1 MLGVSVF
8 LRFRGGSFL
17 GADLHCHTRLSDG
30 SMGID
35 NLIVLAKKQG
45 VQTIAITDHDCL
57 AGNVRGK
64 RIGEQHGIRVLPGVE
79 ISASDPTTG
88 GKAHLLCYLPDSPD
102 RLEGLCHRNLIESKK
117 ISQYMILKTSIQF
130 AVTPEFIIKCATG
143 STGVYKQH
151 IMHALMESGL
161 TDRIYGDMYTT
172 LFSPE
177 SEKNVLR
184 AAKYPDAREIMA
196 AIHDAGGI
204 AVLAHPALYHNMDL
218 LDLLAHEGLDGVE
231 VWHPSADE
239 QTVEMLRKAA
249 KKHGL
254 LMTGG
259 SDFHGMYGVG
269 CISIGCCQ
277 TPDEHLDALLS
288 YKSRKR
294 RKLAKAA
301 KAAQKDAE

>member
-1 MLGVSVF
+1 M
-8 LRFRGGSFL
+8 

-45 VQTIAITDHDCL
+45 IQTIAITDHDCL
-57 AGNVRGK
+57 AGNVRGM

-79 ISASDPTTG
+79 LSATDHARSA
-88 GKAHLLCYLPDSPD
+88 KAHILCYLPDSPD
-102 RLEGLCHRNLIESKK
+102 RLEGLCRRNLLESKK
-117 ISQYMILKTSIQF
+117 ASQYMIVKTALQYP
-130 AVTPEFIIKCATG
+130 VTPEFIIKCAAG

-151 IMHALMESGL
+151 IAHALLESGL
-161 TDRIYGDMYTT
+161 TERIYGDVYRE
-172 LFSPE
+172 LFSPD

-184 AAKYPDAREIMA
+184 EANYPEPKEIVE

-204 AVLAHPALYHNMDL
+204 AVLAHPALYQNMEL
-218 LDLLAHEGLDGVE
+218 LDELIAEGLDGVE

-239 QTVEMLRKAA
+239 ETIETLRKIA
-249 KKHGL
+249 KKNGL

-269 CISIGCCQ
+269 SVSVGACL
-277 TPDEHLDALLS
+277 TPDENLELLLS
-288 YKSRKR
+288 YKARRR
-294 RKLAKAA
+294 RKLARAA
-301 KAAQKDAE
+301 KAAEKQAEQKA

>member
-1 MLGVSVF
+1 M
-8 LRFRGGSFL
+8 

-45 VQTIAITDHDCL
+45 IQTIAITDHDCL
-57 AGNVRGK
+57 AGNVRGM

-79 ISASDPTTG
+79 LSATDHARG
-88 GKAHLLCYLPDSPD
+88 AKAHILCYLPDSPD
-102 RLEGLCHRNLIESKK
+102 RLEGLCRRNLLESKK
-117 ISQYMILKTSIQF
+117 ASQYMIVKTALQYP
-130 AVTPEFIIKCATG
+130 VTPEFIIKCAAG

-151 IMHALMESGL
+151 IAHALLESGL
-161 TDRIYGDMYTT
+161 TERIYGDVYRE

-184 AAKYPDAREIMA
+184 EANYPEPKEIVE

-204 AVLAHPALYHNMDL
+204 AVLAHPALYHNMEL
-218 LDLLAHEGLDGVE
+218 LDELIAEGLDGVE

-239 QTVEMLRKAA
+239 ETIETLRKIA
-249 KKHGL
+249 KKNGL

-269 CISIGCCQ
+269 SVSVGACL
-277 TPDEHLDALLS
+277 TPDENLELLLS
-288 YKSRKR
+288 YKARRR
-294 RKLAKAA
+294 RKLARAA
-301 KAAQKDAE
+301 KAAEKQAEQKA

>member
-1 MLGVSVF
+1 
-8 LRFRGGSFL
+8 
-17 GADLHCHTRLSDG
+17 
-30 SMGID
+30 MGID

-45 VQTIAITDHDCL
+45 VGTIAITDHDCL

-79 ISASDPTTG
+79 LSATDHVRG

-102 RLEGLCHRNLIESKK
+102 RLEGLCRRNLLESKK
-117 ISQYMILKTSIQF
+117 ASQYMIVKTSIQYP
-130 AVTPEFIIKCATG
+130 VTPEFIIKCAAG

-151 IMHALMESGL
+151 IAHALMESGL
-161 TDRIYGDMYTT
+161 TERIFGDLYTE
-172 LFSPE
+172 LFSAE

-184 AAKYPDAREIMA
+184 EADYPEPKGVLE

-204 AVLAHPALYHNMDL
+204 AVLAHPALYGNMEL
-218 LDLLAHEGLDGVE
+218 LDELIAEGLDGVE

-239 QTVEMLRKAA
+239 ETVAALQKIA
-249 KKHGL
+249 KKNGL

-269 CISIGCCQ
+269 SVSIGTCV
-277 TPDEHLDALLS
+277 TPDDHLDALLS

-294 RKLAKAA
+294 RKLARAA
-301 KAAQKDAE
+301 KAAEKEAAQSE

>member
-1 MLGVSVF
+1 M
-8 LRFRGGSFL
+8 

-45 VQTIAITDHDCL
+45 IQTIAITDHDCL
-57 AGNVRGK
+57 AGNVRGM

-79 ISASDPTTG
+79 LSATDHVRGT
-88 GKAHLLCYLPDSPD
+88 KAHILCYLPDSPD
-102 RLEGLCHRNLIESKK
+102 RLEGLCRRNLLESKK
-117 ISQYMILKTSIQF
+117 ASQYMIVKTALQYP
-130 AVTPEFIIKCATG
+130 VTPEFIIKCAAG

-151 IMHALMESGL
+151 IAHALLESGL
-161 TDRIYGDMYTT
+161 TERIYGDVYRE

-184 AAKYPDAREIMA
+184 EANYPEPNEIVE

-204 AVLAHPALYHNMDL
+204 AVLAHPALYQNMEL
-218 LDLLAHEGLDGVE
+218 LDELIAEGLDGVE

-239 QTVEMLRKAA
+239 ETIETLRKIA
-249 KKHGL
+249 KKNGL

-269 CISIGCCQ
+269 SVSVGACL
-277 TPDEHLDALLS
+277 TPDENLELLLS
-288 YKSRKR
+288 YKARRR
-294 RKLAKAA
+294 RKLARAA
-301 KAAQKDAE
+301 KAAEKQAEQKA

>member
-1 MLGVSVF
+1 M
-8 LRFRGGSFL
+8 

-45 VQTIAITDHDCL
+45 IQTIAITDHDCL
-57 AGNVRGK
+57 AGNVRGM

-79 ISASDPTTG
+79 LSATDHARG
-88 GKAHLLCYLPDSPD
+88 AKAHILCYLPDSPD
-102 RLEGLCHRNLIESKK
+102 RLEGLCRRNLLESKK
-117 ISQYMILKTSIQF
+117 ASQYMIVKTALQYP
-130 AVTPEFIIKCATG
+130 VTPEFIIKCAAG

-151 IMHALMESGL
+151 IAHALLESGL
-161 TDRIYGDMYTT
+161 TERIYGDVYRE
-172 LFSPE
+172 LFSPD

-184 AAKYPDAREIMA
+184 EANYPEPKEIVE

-204 AVLAHPALYHNMDL
+204 AVLAHPALYQNMEL
-218 LDLLAHEGLDGVE
+218 LDELIAEGLDGVE

-239 QTVEMLRKAA
+239 ETIETLRKIA
-249 KKHGL
+249 KKNGL

-269 CISIGCCQ
+269 SVSVGACL
-277 TPDEHLDALLS
+277 TPDENLELLLS
-288 YKSRKR
+288 YKARRR
-294 RKLAKAA
+294 RKLARAA
-301 KAAQKDAE
+301 KAAEKQAEQKA

>member
-1 MLGVSVF
+1 M
-8 LRFRGGSFL
+8 

-45 VQTIAITDHDCL
+45 IQTIAITDHDCL
-57 AGNVRGK
+57 AGNVRGM

-79 ISASDPTTG
+79 LSATDHARGT
-88 GKAHLLCYLPDSPD
+88 KAHILCYLPDSPD
-102 RLEGLCHRNLIESKK
+102 RLEGLCRRNLLESKK
-117 ISQYMILKTSIQF
+117 ASQYMIVKTALQYP
-130 AVTPEFIIKCATG
+130 VTPEFIIKCAAG

-151 IMHALMESGL
+151 IAHALLESGL
-161 TDRIYGDMYTT
+161 TERIYGDVYRE
-172 LFSPE
+172 LFSPD

-184 AAKYPDAREIMA
+184 EANYPEPKEIVE

-204 AVLAHPALYHNMDL
+204 AVLAHPALYHNMEL
-218 LDLLAHEGLDGVE
+218 LDELIAEGLDGVE

-239 QTVEMLRKAA
+239 ETIEKLRKIA
-249 KKHGL
+249 KKNGL

-269 CISIGCCQ
+269 SVSVGACL
-277 TPDEHLDALLS
+277 TPDENLELLLS
-288 YKSRKR
+288 YKARRR
-294 RKLAKAA
+294 RKLARAA
-301 KAAQKDAE
+301 KAAEKQAEQKA